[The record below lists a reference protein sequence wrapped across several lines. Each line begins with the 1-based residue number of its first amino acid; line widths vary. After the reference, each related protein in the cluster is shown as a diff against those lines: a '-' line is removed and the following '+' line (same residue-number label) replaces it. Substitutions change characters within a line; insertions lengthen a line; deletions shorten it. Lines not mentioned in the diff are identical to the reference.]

1 VFGYQMNGSFALD
14 GAVVWAILVIL
25 PRLASERGIFMQN
38 TINDYSQ
45 KNYQTP
51 VLMIQPHLLKLLRY
65 WVFLITPILIL
76 ILWHW
81 VTHQGWVKSF
91 LLPPPQ
97 VVFERFQAILTDG
110 KTGFMDSTLIKHT
123 AVTLREVVIGLSIGT
138 VIGGV
143 LGYWIAKIPLLEM
156 LLSPVIVL
164 FQAMP
169 IISYAP
175 LLVIWF
181 GSGEE
186 SKIITCILIVFFPI
200 LLNTITGVRNIPK
213 PLRDLMHVSNATG
226 WQTFIKLEIP
236 ASLPMFLT
244 GFKTGATLSVIGA
257 VVGEFIASNAGLGFL
272 LNAARQRY
280 DTPLVF
286 VSAIMLT
293 FLAGTLYVLVT
304 LLERRLLS
312 WQREK

>member
-1 VFGYQMNGSFALD
+1 
-14 GAVVWAILVIL
+14 
-25 PRLASERGIFMQN
+25 MQN
-38 TINDYSQ
+38 LIANHSVSTYTAPS
-45 KNYQTP
+45 
-51 VLMIQPHLLKLLRY
+51 LMINRYVNRILRY
-65 WVFLITPILIL
+65 LLFLVTPILIL
-76 ILWHW
+76 ILWHY
-81 VTHQGWVKSF
+81 VTAEEIVKPF
-91 LLPPPQ
+91 LLPAPQ
-97 VVFERFQAILTDG
+97 VVWERFYAILTDG
-110 KTGFMDSTLIKHT
+110 KTGFFDSTLIKHT
-123 AVTLREVVIGLSIGT
+123 TVTLREVLIGLSIGT
-138 VIGGV
+138 VIGAV

-213 PLRDLMHVSNATG
+213 SLRDLMRVSNASG
-226 WQTFIKLEIP
+226 WQTFIKLEVP

-244 GFKTGATLSVIGA
+244 GFKTSATLSVIGA
-257 VVGEFIASNAGLGFL
+257 VVGEFIAANAGLGFL

-293 FLAGTLYVLVT
+293 ILAGTLYVLVT

>member
-1 VFGYQMNGSFALD
+1 
-14 GAVVWAILVIL
+14 
-25 PRLASERGIFMQN
+25 MQN
-38 TINDYSQ
+38 TISTQSPTQIYRAPS
-45 KNYQTP
+45 
-51 VLMIQPHLLKLLRY
+51 LMINRHLLHLFRY
-65 WVFLITPILIL
+65 LVFLITPLLIL
-76 ILWHW
+76 FAWHV
-81 VTHQGWVKSF
+81 VTSEEMVKPF
-91 LLPPPQ
+91 LLPAPG
-97 VVFERFQAILTDG
+97 VVVERFQATLSDG
-110 KTGFMDSTLIKHT
+110 RDGFFSHTLIKHT
-123 AVTLREVVIGLSIGT
+123 VVTLREVLIGLSIGT
-138 VIGGV
+138 IIGGV
-143 LGYWIAKIPLLEM
+143 LGYWIAKVPLLEM

-200 LLNTITGVRNIPK
+200 LLNTITGVRNIPRS
-213 PLRDLMHVSNATG
+213 LRDLMRVSNATG

-236 ASLPMFLT
+236 ASMPMFLT

-293 FLAGTLYVLVT
+293 LLAGTLYLLVT
-304 LLERRLLS
+304 MLERYLLS

>member
-1 VFGYQMNGSFALD
+1 MQTTIRNQSRKTYQAPF
-14 GAVVWAILVIL
+14 
-25 PRLASERGIFMQN
+25 
-38 TINDYSQ
+38 
-45 KNYQTP
+45 
-51 VLMIQPHLLKLLRY
+51 LMINPHLGRALRY
-65 WVFLITPILIL
+65 LIFLITPLLIL
-76 ILWHW
+76 IMWHIASAE
-81 VTHQGWVKSF
+81 GWVKPF
-91 LLPPPQ
+91 LLPAPR
-97 VVFERFQAILTDG
+97 VVFDRFYAILTDG
-110 KTGFMDSTLIKHT
+110 RTNLLDSTLIKHT
-123 AVTLREVVIGLSIGT
+123 IVTLREILIGLSIGT

-200 LLNTITGVRNIPK
+200 LLNTITGVRHVPR
-213 PLRDLMHVSNATG
+213 PLHDLMRVSNATG
-226 WQTFIKLEIP
+226 WQTLIKLEVP
-236 ASLPMFLT
+236 AALPMFLT

-257 VVGEFIASNAGLGFL
+257 VVGEFIAANAGLGFL
-272 LNAARQRY
+272 LNTARQRY

-293 FLAGTLYVLVT
+293 VLAGTLYLVVT

>member
-1 VFGYQMNGSFALD
+1 MGYF
-14 GAVVWAILVIL
+14 
-25 PRLASERGIFMQN
+25 FMQE
-38 TINDYSQ
+38 TITKPPARTVQRPSSTMMNRY
-45 KNYQTP
+45 
-51 VLMIQPHLLKLLRY
+51 LLIILRY
-65 WVFLITPILIL
+65 ATFFITPLLIL
-76 ILWHW
+76 FAWHF
-81 VTHQGWVKSF
+81 VTDQEMVKPF
-91 LLPPPQ
+91 LLPAPQ
-97 VVFERFQAILTDG
+97 VVFDRFQAVLTDG
-110 KTGFMDSTLIKHT
+110 KTGFFDSTLVKNSV
-123 AVTLREVVIGLSIGT
+123 VTVREVLIGLSIGT
-138 VIGGV
+138 VIGAV

-156 LLSPVIVL
+156 LLSPLIVL

-200 LLNTITGVRNIPK
+200 LLNTITGIRHIPK
-213 PLRDLMHVSNATG
+213 SLRDLMRVTNASR

-257 VVGEFIASNAGLGFL
+257 VVGEFIAANAGLGYL

-286 VSAIMLT
+286 VMAIMLA
-293 FLAGTLYVLVT
+293 LVAGTLYLLVT
-304 LLERRLLS
+304 LLEQRLLS

>member
-1 VFGYQMNGSFALD
+1 MMYGMIDSRYFAYSAPFECLNGVF
-14 GAVVWAILVIL
+14 
-25 PRLASERGIFMQN
+25 FMQE
-38 TINDYSQ
+38 TITKPPARTDQRQSPTMMNRY
-45 KNYQTP
+45 
-51 VLMIQPHLLKLLRY
+51 LLIILRY
-65 WVFLITPILIL
+65 ATFFITPLLIL
-76 ILWHW
+76 FAWHF
-81 VTHQGWVKSF
+81 VTDQEMVKPF
-91 LLPPPQ
+91 LLPAPQ
-97 VVFERFQAILTDG
+97 VVFDRFQAVLTDG
-110 KTGFMDSTLIKHT
+110 KTGFFDSTLVKNSV
-123 AVTLREVVIGLSIGT
+123 VTVREVLIGLSIGT
-138 VIGGV
+138 VIGAV

-156 LLSPVIVL
+156 LLSPLIVL

-200 LLNTITGVRNIPK
+200 LLNTITGIRHIPK
-213 PLRDLMHVSNATG
+213 SLRDLMRVTNASR

-257 VVGEFIASNAGLGFL
+257 VVGEFIAANAGLGYL

-286 VSAIMLT
+286 VMAIMLA
-293 FLAGTLYVLVT
+293 LVAGTLYLLVT